1 MNKYSSLLL
10 IAIVAA
16 LFSCE
21 KEYSNEN
28 SGNPDND
35 LIVGVDCRIS
45 KIVYTD
51 TSGTA
56 AGGPGIGLG
65 SIDATINNLDVVTK
79 ITRFD
84 SLSNTIEFL
93 NSPIYSNDSVFIN
106 ADEYFVVDASKR
118 ILKMHGLADP
128 TDPFSLQY
136 DVSFDYN
143 ATGYLTT
150 KTYFLTSSPTIPFY
164 RVDYTYG
171 GGNNLTHM
179 TAVNLPGGDLEM
191 DADITYF
198 TNLAPRRFIYIFPDE
213 RFYPEFS
220 QYLNFGTKNFNA
232 VKQMV
237 VRNYDPGN
245 IVRDSLI
252 SAFSNYIMS
261 RDGYVLS
268 VQMGN
273 PVPAST
279 PPLTP
284 SPQPSIPALPGK
296 LTFSYH
302 CK

>member
-1 MNKYSSLLL
+1 MNKFRPLLL
-10 IAIVAA
+10 IATVVA

-21 KEYSNEN
+21 KEFSNEN
-28 SGNPDND
+28 SGNTDND
-35 LIVGVDCRIS
+35 LIVGIDCRIS
-45 KIVYTD
+45 KMVYTD

-56 AGGPGIGLG
+56 AGGTGTGLG
-65 SIDATINNLDVVTK
+65 SIEAAINNLDVVNK

-84 SLSNTIEFL
+84 SLSNTIEFI

-106 ADEYFVVDASKR
+106 ADEYFVVDGNKR
-118 ILKMHGLADP
+118 IIKMHGLADP

-136 DVSFDYN
+136 DVFFAYN
-143 ATGYLTT
+143 TAGYLIT

-171 GGNNLTHM
+171 DGANLTHM
-179 TAVNLPGGDLEM
+179 SAVNLPGGDLEM

-220 QYLNFGTKNFNA
+220 QFFNFGTKNFNA
-232 VKQMV
+232 VKKMI
-237 VRNYDPGN
+237 VRNYNPGN
-245 IVRDSLI
+245 VVRDSLV

-273 PVPAST
+273 PQPEAT
-279 PPLTP
+279 PPLP
-284 SPQPSIPALPGK
+284 LSPQPSIPALPGK
-296 LTFSYH
+296 LSFSYH